1 MGSILLKELARL
13 RSFRWVVLRI
23 LGSCGRADFPR
34 PRQTVQGG
42 RRCSLIADRSRPVI
56 GRNPLG
62 LTLRSPAVPAKY
74 VAFPLARV
82 VGPASLV
89 RCLSSLARV
98 VVQNNGVLWMRL
110 SSKSGEFSQIYPTN
124 PCHENIGWPYI
135 QVGSLV
141 FRH

>member
-1 MGSILLKELARL
+1 
-13 RSFRWVVLRI
+13 
-23 LGSCGRADFPR
+23 
-34 PRQTVQGG
+34 
-42 RRCSLIADRSRPVI
+42 
-56 GRNPLG
+56 
-62 LTLRSPAVPAKY
+62 
-74 VAFPLARV
+74 
-82 VGPASLV
+82 
-89 RCLSSLARV
+89 LARV